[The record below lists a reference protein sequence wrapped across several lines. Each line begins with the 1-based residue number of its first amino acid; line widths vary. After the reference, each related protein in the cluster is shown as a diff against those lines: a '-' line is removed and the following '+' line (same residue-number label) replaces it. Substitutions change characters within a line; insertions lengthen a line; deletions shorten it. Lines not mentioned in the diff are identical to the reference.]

1 MSSLILCCAL
11 FSTVLPLQGVPSPS
25 GESSVTETRPVQA
38 RSVQARPVQ
47 ARPIQAQQVQP
58 GSAQMQQGP
67 SVSAAR
73 SQGGSSTGIGT
84 QNPGTQTPG
93 SQTPGSRNPGS
104 QNSKTQNIKDKNEV
118 LQILDSLEKVMGE
131 LKDSNHRVKNLKK
144 VLVVLES
151 GKVKVGE
158 EDKVKANKA
167 LRIVVITGLRSLRA
181 SARQIGSEIRI
192 TVLPK
197 KRGLLS
203 KLRARRELI
212 EDKSSQVRYDRMI
225 GQMNQEIT
233 LIEQQEQILQT
244 NLRGLSAAISLMEGQ
259 LDFLDM
265 VQESI
270 QLGQKVGEQLR
281 ELNKELDQV
290 VDRLVRNQL
299 GQ

>member
-1 MSSLILCCAL
+1 MITLSILCVTLSPFLLQSPRAL
-11 FSTVLPLQGVPSPS
+11 PNQTLQAQG
-25 GESSVTETRPVQA
+25 G
-38 RSVQARPVQ
+38 SVQAHAVDSPARHGAQDKSQPAPAGPGATSDPKARQ
-47 ARPIQAQQVQP
+47 AADKAQ
-58 GSAQMQQGP
+58 
-67 SVSAAR
+67 
-73 SQGGSSTGIGT
+73 
-84 QNPGTQTPG
+84 
-93 SQTPGSRNPGS
+93 
-104 QNSKTQNIKDKNEV
+104 DKNEV
-118 LQILDSLEKVMGE
+118 RAILDSLEKVMDE

-144 VLVVLES
+144 VLVVLEG

-181 SARQIGSEIRI
+181 SAREIGSEIRI

-203 KLRARRELI
+203 KLRARRELVTGKH
-212 EDKSSQVRYDRMI
+212 DQLRYDRMI

-233 LIEQQEQILQT
+233 LIEQQERILQT
-244 NLRGLSAAISLMEGQ
+244 NLEGLTAAISLMEGQ

-270 QLGQKVGEQLR
+270 HLGQKVGEQLR

-290 VDRLVRNQL
+290 VERLVRNQL
-299 GQ
+299 DQ